1 MFQRVSSLEMEMST
15 LSPTSRERMVSC
27 SHSPALF
34 EMDMTNLPWGMLV
47 APLAS
52 MTSST
57 VQETVVPIFS
67 SWPSVLGARITSTP
81 AWVFF
86 VVAAK
91 SSVKR

>member
-1 MFQRVSSLEMEMST
+1 
-15 LSPTSRERMVSC
+15 MVSC

-67 SWPSVLGARITSTP
+67 S
-81 AWVFF
+81 
-86 VVAAK
+86 
-91 SSVKR
+91 